1 MTRASLT
8 LDKGDLILTSPFDRG
23 LVEDIKGI
31 PYHDRQYMP
40 ATRQWRIKY
49 MWGSDVAAMC
59 KKHLGQ
65 DVTVPSQIT
74 QRDPG
79 PTIKLL
85 KVEYIGSVKDRS
97 DGSQTATGWADGGWN
112 VIFPHNVLRAWFAD
126 ESKPDEA
133 PTRYAQLGVKPKA
146 TADEVKKAYRL
157 AAKTWHPD
165 LNKDPG
171 ASEQFRI
178 IQEAYEMLSNE
189 QLRRKYD
196 AGLMFERDYEKSA
209 AKRKEV
215 VTEKFG
221 WQPPIRAGWITAEG
235 EESLGRF
242 TIKTILSWSEITNE
256 RGESLVSY
264 WPAGATQFVTQWI

>member
-1 MTRASLT
+1 MSKASLT
-8 LDKGDLILTSPFDRG
+8 LNKGDLILTSPFDRG
-23 LVEDIKGI
+23 LVEDIKSI

-40 ATRQWRIKY
+40 DTKQWRIKY
-49 MWGSDVAAMC
+49 MWGSDVAAMV

-65 DVTVPSQIT
+65 DVLVPSQIT
-74 QRDPG
+74 QTNPG

-85 KVEYIGSVKDRS
+85 KVEYIGSVKERS

-112 VIFPHNVLRAWFAD
+112 VIFPQTVLRAWFAD

-146 TADEVKKAYRL
+146 TQDEIKKAYRL

-171 ASEQFRI
+171 ATEQFRL

-189 QLRRKYD
+189 QSRRKYD
-196 AGLMFERDYEKSA
+196 AGLMFERDYEKG
-209 AKRKEV
+209 AKRRKEATV
-215 VTEKFG
+215 DKYG
-221 WQPPIRAGWITAEG
+221 WQPPIRCGWLACEG
-235 EESLGRF
+235 VESLGRF
-242 TIKTILSWSEITNE
+242 TVAKILSWSEITNE
-256 RGESLVSY
+256 RGESMVSF
-264 WPAGATQFVTQWI
+264 WPNGATQFQSQWL

>member
-1 MTRASLT
+1 
-8 LDKGDLILTSPFDRG
+8 
-23 LVEDIKGI
+23 
-31 PYHDRQYMP
+31 
-40 ATRQWRIKY
+40 

-65 DVTVPSQIT
+65 DVIVPSQIT
-74 QRDPG
+74 QRDAG
-79 PTIKLL
+79 LTIKLL

-97 DGSQTATGWADGGWN
+97 DGSQTATGWANGGWN

-146 TADEVKKAYRL
+146 TADEIKKAYRL

-165 LNKDPG
+165 LNKDPS
-171 ASEQFRI
+171 ASEQFRL
-178 IQEAYEMLSNE
+178 IQEAYEMLGNE
-189 QLRRKYD
+189 QQRRKYD

-209 AKRKEV
+209 KKRKEV

-221 WQPPIRAGWITAEG
+221 WQPPIRCGFMVCEG
-235 EESLGRF
+235 VESLGRF
-242 TIKTILSWSEITNE
+242 TVAKILSWSTITNE
-256 RGESLVSY
+256 RGEEMVSY
-264 WPAGATQFVTQWI
+264 WQRGQDTFSVEWL